1 MRQHELLLK
10 IGLHVVLVFAAAITL
25 APMAY
30 LIAATFKS
38 SQDMNRYVFFPPP
51 SRLSTENIQKI
62 FGASRFFEG
71 DVKDWAEL
79 KKALLTARGATQ
91 PTAARRIWER
101 LTPEAQ
107 RSADFLGA
115 DTEKGRTDVVAALN
129 ALLSQRDLYDR
140 AAFTKVNLS
149 ALVLN
154 QLDQRETMEPA
165 ELESLNRQLIN
176 GVFPTALSNIQIQI
190 PFVRYLM
197 NSFFVSSVTVLIQLF
212 FCSLAGFALAKYEF
226 RFKKAVMVLMLGT
239 MMIPGQVM
247 LGPMYELIHYFGLM
261 DSHSGLIVP
270 GMVGVFG
277 IFLFRQSIMS
287 LPNELL
293 EAGRIDGCTEFGLY
307 WRVVVPVSRP
317 MIGAFCVI
325 AFMGTWNSFLWPQI
339 ILHSQYLFTL
349 PIGLNSMVG
358 TYTDQ
363 RGMMMAGTLLSILPV
378 MVLFFILQKEFISG
392 LTAGA
397 VKG

>member
-1 MRQHELLLK
+1 MRQRELLLR
-10 IGLHVVLVFAAAITL
+10 IGLHLVLILAAAITL
-25 APMAY
+25 APMLY
-30 LIAATFKS
+30 LVAATFKS

-51 SRLSTENIQKI
+51 NRLSTENIEKI
-62 FGASRFFEG
+62 FGAARFFEG

-79 KKALLTARGATQ
+79 KKALTTARDSTQ
-91 PTAARRIWER
+91 PLAARRIWER

-107 RSADFLGA
+107 RSTERLSA
-115 DTEKGRTDVVAALN
+115 DTENGRNQVVTALN

-140 AAFTKVNLS
+140 EAFAKVNLS
-149 ALVLN
+149 SLVLN
-154 QLDQRETMEPA
+154 LLDRRETMEPTD
-165 ELESLNRQLIN
+165 LEALNRQLVN
-176 GVFPTALSNIQIQI
+176 SVFPTALSNIQIQI
-190 PFVRYLM
+190 PFVQYLM

-226 RFKKAVMVLMLGT
+226 RFKKLVMVVMLGT

-247 LGPMYELIHYFGLM
+247 LGPMYELIHRFGLM
-261 DSHSGLIVP
+261 DSHQGLIVP
-270 GMVGVFG
+270 SMVSVFG
-277 IFLFRQSIMS
+277 IFLFRQSILS

-339 ILHSQYLFTL
+339 ILHSQDLFTL